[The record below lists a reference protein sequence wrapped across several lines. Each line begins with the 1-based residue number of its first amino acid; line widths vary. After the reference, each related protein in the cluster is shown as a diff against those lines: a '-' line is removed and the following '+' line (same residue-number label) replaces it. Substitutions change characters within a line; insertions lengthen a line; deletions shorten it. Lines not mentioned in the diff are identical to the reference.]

1 MHGQRGK
8 RWTAGEAGL
17 KVEDAAGK
25 WEVNAKR
32 VGMDEGVR
40 YIELKWT
47 HRSAAS
53 GESREASFAE
63 LLETMGKMPLPP
75 PHASSGGG
83 ARRRRLPN
91 RLC

>member
-1 MHGQRGK
+1 M
-8 RWTAGEAGL
+8 
-17 KVEDAAGK
+17 
-25 WEVNAKR
+25 
-32 VGMDEGVR
+32 R

-75 PHASSGGG
+75 YM
-83 ARRRRLPN
+83 RRPAEEQDAEDYQTVYAEVPGSVRLRRQDCILM
-91 RLC
+91 RR